1 MKSTSSASFL
11 FEQSSQLDLIVI
23 FNNYAVIPFLSLLKP
38 DWLQLYS
45 FFI

>member
-11 FEQSSQLDLIVI
+11 FEQSNQLDLIVI
-23 FNNYAVIPFLSLLKP
+23 FNYAVIPFLSLLKP